1 MKYKDLVI
9 KNPEDLVFGRAP
21 FPVTTPR
28 GLVIGGGQV
37 YPELN
42 FTLPPMS
49 INKETYSQVK
59 NHYREIV
66 SGALERV
73 RDLHQDGV
81 VFEFETLLEM
91 TLDPQLGTDLVSI
104 MNDLCED
111 AFQKYGV
118 KSEIRLTPN
127 DTRDYERPVRQRSS
141 KYLDNMLQLFEKG
154 AKAGGNLLSIE
165 STGGKEVCDDA
176 LMNCNIRDVVFSLA
190 VLGVR
195 DMQFLWDK
203 ITDIADSTRTIPGG
217 DTACGFGNTA
227 MVLAEKKYIPK
238 VFAAVVRI
246 VTVVRT
252 LVALEEGARG
262 PDKDCGY
269 EGPFLK
275 AITGT
280 PISMEGRT
288 AACAHLSP
296 LGNIAGACCDL
307 WSNESVTNIKLLA
320 GMAPTVYMEQLI
332 YDTRLF
338 NQATKLDG
346 VDLYKKIMVE
356 SDIHLDPQAL
366 ILDPVNVI
374 EISKAIVSGKN
385 YVDAAILG
393 SLKGLEIIENHVK
406 DGLLYLEDRELVWI
420 DMLRDELGKMPREEG
435 LLVAEVEPSLDKNKV
450 LLQEYGL

>member
-1 MKYKDLVI
+1 MKYTDLVI
-9 KNPEDLVFGRAP
+9 SRPEDLTFGKAP

-28 GLVIGGGQV
+28 GLIIGGGKV

-42 FTLPPMS
+42 FTLPPMAVR
-49 INKETYSQVK
+49 KESYEEVRE
-59 NHYREIV
+59 HYRQIV
-66 SGALERV
+66 SGALERA
-73 RDLHQDGV
+73 RELHQDGV

-91 TLDPQLGTDLVSI
+91 TLDPQLGTDLVKI
-104 MNDLCED
+104 MNELCEE
-111 AFQKYGV
+111 AYQKHGL

-127 DTRDYERPVRQRSS
+127 DTRDFERPVKQRTSR
-141 KYLDNMLQLFEKG
+141 YLESMLRLFEDG
-154 AKAGGNLLSIE
+154 ARAGGNLLSIE
-165 STGGKEVCDDA
+165 STGGKEVSDEA
-176 LMNCNIRDVVFSLA
+176 LMNCNIREVIFSLA

-195 DMQFLWDK
+195 DMKFLWK
-203 ITDIADSTRTIPGG
+203 QIVAIAEATGTIPGG

-227 MVLAEKKYIPK
+227 MVLAEKRYIPK
-238 VFAAVVRI
+238 VFAAIVRI
-246 VTVVRT
+246 VTIVRT
-252 LVALEEGARG
+252 LVAIEEGALG

-275 AITGT
+275 AITGR

-338 NQATKLDG
+338 NQSVRLGHQEAFRQ
-346 VDLYKKIMVE
+346 IMVA
-356 SDIHLDPQAL
+356 SDVQFDPQAL

-374 EISKAIVSGKN
+374 EISKAIVSGRN
-385 YVDAAILG
+385 YVEAAVLG
-393 SLKGLEIIENHVK
+393 SLKGLEIIARHVK
-406 DGLLYLEDRELVWI
+406 EGSLFLEERELIWI
-420 DMLRDELGKMPREEG
+420 DMLQNDISSIPLDESA
-435 LLVAEVEPSLDKNKV
+435 LVAEMQPTLDPGKV

>member
-1 MKYKDLVI
+1 MKYHNLVI
-9 KNPEDLVFGRAP
+9 NKPEDLVFGTSP
-21 FPVTTPR
+21 YPVTTPR
-28 GLVIGGGQV
+28 GLVIGGGTV

-42 FTLPPMS
+42 FTLPPLS
-49 INKETYSQVK
+49 IKKETYGEVK
-59 NHYREIV
+59 EHYRQII

-73 RDLHQDGV
+73 RDLNQEGV

-91 TLDPQLGTDLVSI
+91 TLDPELGTELVKI
-104 MNDLCED
+104 MNDLCEE
-111 AFQKYGV
+111 AYSTHGI

-127 DTRDYERPVRQRSS
+127 DTRDFERPVRQRTS
-141 KYLDNMLQLFEKG
+141 KYLDSMLQLFENG
-154 AKAGGNLLSIE
+154 ARAGGNLLSIE
-165 STGGKEVCDDA
+165 STGGKEVCDEA
-176 LMNCNIRDVVFSLA
+176 LMNCNIREVIFSLA

-195 DMQFLWDK
+195 DMQFLWKK
-203 ITDIADSTRTIPGG
+203 IVAIADATGTIPGG

-238 VFAAVVRI
+238 VFAALVRI

-252 LVALEEGARG
+252 LVALEEGALG

-275 AITGT
+275 AITGR

-332 YDTRLF
+332 YDARLF
-338 NQATKLDG
+338 NQATLLGHRDA
-346 VDLYKKIMVE
+346 YRQIMVE

-366 ILDPVNVI
+366 ILDPVHVI
-374 EISKAIVSGKN
+374 EISKAIVSGRN
-385 YVDAAILG
+385 YVEAALRG
-393 SLKGLEIIENHVK
+393 CQTGLDIIERHLQAGTLFL
-406 DGLLYLEDRELVWI
+406 DEREVIWI
-420 DMLRDELGKMPREEG
+420 DMMRDELSKIPAVESD
-435 LLVAEVEPSLDKNKV
+435 LIALVEPTLDRNKV
-450 LLQEYGL
+450 LLDEYGL

>member
-1 MKYKDLVI
+1 MKYKNLVI
-9 KNPEDLVFGRAP
+9 NNPEDLVFGRAP

-28 GLVIGGGQV
+28 GLVIGGGKV

-49 INKETYSQVK
+49 INKGTYGQVK
-59 NHYREIV
+59 DHYKEIV

-73 RDLHQDGV
+73 RELHQDGV

-91 TLDPQLGTDLVSI
+91 TLDPQLGTDLVTI
-104 MNDLCED
+104 MNDLCEN
-111 AFQKYGV
+111 AFQKHGV

-176 LMNCNIRDVVFSLA
+176 LMNCNIRDVIFSLA

-195 DMQFLWDK
+195 DMHFLWDK
-203 ITDIADSTRTIPGG
+203 ITDIADSTKTIPGG

-332 YDTRLF
+332 YDVRLF

-346 VDLYKKIMVE
+346 VDLYKNMMIE
-356 SDIHLDPQAL
+356 SDIHTDPQAL
-366 ILDPVNVI
+366 ILDPANVI
-374 EISKAIVSGKN
+374 TISQAIVSGGN
-385 YVDAAILG
+385 YVEAAILG

-406 DGLLYLEDRELVWI
+406 DGSLYLDDRELVWI
-420 DMLRDELGKMPREEG
+420 DMLRDELVKMPREES

-450 LLQEYGL
+450 LLREYGL